1 MKSDAHLCSILNG
14 FGVSFFTRIIFHR
27 PRSMPMLMSLA
38 NFAFC
43 LVSFTLFVCLCRIF
57 SIYIYYSSVKY
68 FAFTTS
74 QLLYWVNNF
83 LNDVVFWFFIFVWV
97 GFMRK
102 HERTFGVCVI
112 REQSKSRRKKTSN
125 AVCEKR
131 DNGLVAFSTHSDG
144 AKKIIVHILKHSHT

>member
-57 SIYIYYSSVKY
+57 SIYILFFRKILCIHY
-68 FAFTTS
+68 FAAFILS
-74 QLLYWVNNF
+74 QQFSKRCCFLVFYICVSRFYAKTWENVWCLCHSWTVKVEAKKNF
-83 LNDVVFWFFIFVWV
+83 
-97 GFMRK
+97 
-102 HERTFGVCVI
+102 ERCI
-112 REQSKSRRKKTSN
+112 RETW
-125 AVCEKR
+125 
-131 DNGLVAFSTHSDG
+131 
-144 AKKIIVHILKHSHT
+144 